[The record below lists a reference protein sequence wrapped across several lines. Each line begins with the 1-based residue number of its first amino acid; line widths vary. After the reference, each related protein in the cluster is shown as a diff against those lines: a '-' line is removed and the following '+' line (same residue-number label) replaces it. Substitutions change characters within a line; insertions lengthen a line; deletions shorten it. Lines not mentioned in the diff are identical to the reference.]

1 MALMLDRRLFREID
15 GVLLALIL
23 LQSLIGVVFIYSSS
37 HFLPGAFYV
46 RQLVWIGISLL
57 ALLLVLTVDYKYF
70 VSLSF
75 YLYGLVVALLAAT
88 LVFARLIAGTKSWI
102 SFGLMQLQPS
112 ELAKIVMILVFARL
126 FAEYKSAYLTTA
138 HTLGAL
144 AVAAV
149 PLFLIIAQPDL
160 GTATTFLAIVGGA
173 FILAGLRKKAV
184 IGLVLAGLVLGIGGW
199 NIALKDYQKKRV
211 TKLIN
216 PAGDPRGSG
225 YQVIQSK
232 IAIGSGG
239 FAGAGFRKG
248 TQSQLR
254 FLPARHT
261 DFIFSVIGEETG
273 FLGVFIVIAL
283 YFALLAR
290 MFLSVP
296 KARDRAG
303 VYIIFTASL
312 LITFQFLVNILM
324 VIGLFPVVGITLPF
338 LSYGGSS
345 LLTSYVACGL
355 VMNVKMR
362 RFANV

>member
-1 MALMLDRRLFREID
+1 MMMIDRRLIGEVD
-15 GVLLALIL
+15 WVLLGLIL
-23 LQSLIGVVFIYSSS
+23 LQSLVGVFFIYSSTN
-37 HFLPGAFYV
+37 FLPGAYYV
-46 RQLVWIGISLL
+46 RQLIWIGVSLV
-57 ALLLVLTVDYKYF
+57 ALLIVLAVDYKFF
-70 VSLSF
+70 VSLSGYF
-75 YLYGLVVALLAAT
+75 YGLMVVLLALT
-88 LVFARLIAGTKSWI
+88 LVFARLVAGTKSWI
-102 SFGLMQLQPS
+102 TLGLMRLQPA

-126 FAEYKSAYLTTA
+126 FAEYKNAYLTTP

-144 AVAAV
+144 AVAGV
-149 PLFLIIAQPDL
+149 PLVLIIAQPDL
-160 GTATTFLAIVGGA
+160 GTAMTFAAIIGGA
-173 FILAGLRKKAV
+173 FILAGLRRKAV
-184 IGLVLAGLVLGIGGW
+184 IMLVLAGLVLGIGGW
-199 NIALKDYQKKRV
+199 TIALKDYQKKRV
-211 TKLIN
+211 TTLIN
-216 PAGDPRGSG
+216 PAGDPRGAG

-239 FAGAGFRKG
+239 VAGKGFGKG

-273 FLGVFIVIAL
+273 FLGVFVVIVL

-312 LITFQFLVNILM
+312 LISFQFLVNILM
-324 VIGLFPVVGITLPF
+324 IIGLFPVVGITLPF

-345 LLTSYVACGL
+345 LLSTYVACGL
-355 VMNVKMR
+355 VLNVKMR

>member
-1 MALMLDRRLFREID
+1 MMMIDRRLLGEVD
-15 GVLLALIL
+15 WVLLGLIL
-23 LQSLIGVVFIYSSS
+23 LQSLIGVFFIYSSTS
-37 HFLPGAFYV
+37 FLPGAYYV
-46 RQLVWIGISLL
+46 RQLIWIGVSLA
-57 ALLLVLTVDYKYF
+57 ALLLVLAIDYKFF
-70 VSLSF
+70 VSLSGYF
-75 YLYGLVVALLAAT
+75 YGLTILLLAAT
-88 LVFARLIAGTKSWI
+88 LVFARLVAGTKSWI
-102 SFGLMQLQPS
+102 TLGLMQLQPA

-126 FAEYKSAYLTTA
+126 FAEYKSPYLKTP

-144 AVAAV
+144 AVAGL
-149 PLFLIIAQPDL
+149 PLLLIVAQPDL
-160 GTATTFLAIVGGA
+160 GTAMTFAAIIGGA

-184 IGLVLAGLVLGIGGW
+184 VILVLAALVLGVGGW
-199 NIALKDYQKKRV
+199 TIALKDYQKKRV
-211 TKLIN
+211 TTLIN

-239 FAGAGFRKG
+239 VAGKGFGKG

-273 FLGVFIVIAL
+273 FLGVFTVIAL

-290 MFLSVP
+290 MFLSVA

-312 LITFQFLVNILM
+312 LIAFQFLVNILM
-324 VIGLFPVVGITLPF
+324 VIGLFPVVGTTLPF

-345 LLTSYVACGL
+345 LLSSYVACGL
-355 VMNVKMR
+355 VLNVKMR

>member
-1 MALMLDRRLFREID
+1 MMIDRRLFREID
-15 GVLLALIL
+15 WVLLALIL
-23 LQSLIGVVFIYSSS
+23 LQSLIGVFFIYSSS
-37 HFLPGAFYV
+37 HFLPGAYHV
-46 RQLVWIGISLL
+46 RQLIWIGISLL
-57 ALLLVLTVDYKYF
+57 ALLLVLAIDYKFFVALSVYF
-70 VSLSF
+70 
-75 YLYGLVVALLAAT
+75 YGLMVVLLAVT
-88 LVFARLIAGTKSWI
+88 LVFARLVAGTKSWI
-102 SFGLMQLQPS
+102 TLGLMQLQPS

-126 FAEYKSAYLTTA
+126 FAEYKSAYLTMQATVW
-138 HTLGAL
+138 AL
-144 AVAAV
+144 VVAGV
-149 PLFLIIAQPDL
+149 PLLLIIAQPDL
-160 GTATTFLAIVGGA
+160 GTAMTFLAIIGGA
-173 FILAGLRKKAV
+173 FILAGLKRKAV
-184 IGLVLAGLVLGIGGW
+184 VLIVLAAFVLGIGGW
-199 NIALKDYQKKRV
+199 TIGLKDYQKKRV
-211 TKLIN
+211 TTLIN

-239 FAGAGFRKG
+239 FAGKGFQKG

-273 FLGVFIVIAL
+273 FLGVFIVIVL

-290 MFLSVP
+290 MFLSAA

-312 LITFQFLVNILM
+312 LIAFQFLVNVMMI
-324 VIGLFPVVGITLPF
+324 IGLFPVVGITLPF

-345 LLTSYVACGL
+345 LLASYVACGL
-355 VMNVKMR
+355 VMNVRMR